1 MRYLLMLLSFMPA
14 SLCAA
19 PIEALAPMAFLA
31 GHCWKGTIPRT
42 DVTAE
47 HCFTWMYD
55 GKALRDVD
63 NVHKPGAPDYAG
75 ETTYYFDAEK
85 RQVEYI
91 YLENQGGVG
100 RGTMEPAAGALVFP
114 ATTLVEPG
122 AVTTYRARWTRIGDN
137 AYEAL
142 TEIQGKSGWTT
153 MMKLTYERQP
163 DR

>member
-1 MRYLLMLLSFMPA
+1 MRYLLLLLSLTPA
-14 SLCAA
+14 TLLAA
-19 PIEALAPMAFLA
+19 PSEAFLPMAFLA
-31 GHCWKGTIPRT
+31 GHCWKGTIPGSDT
-42 DVTAE
+42 TAE
-47 HCFTWMYD
+47 HCFTWLLD

-63 NVHKPGAPDYAG
+63 RVQKPGAPDYTG

-100 RGTMEPAAGALVFP
+100 RGTMEPASGALVFP

-122 AVTTYRARWTRIGDN
+122 AVTIYRARWTQIGVN

-153 MMKLTYERQP
+153 MMKITYERQA